1 MREDR
6 PWWATIYDSTLADSL
21 ETSKVSTLG
30 IGETDVGREY
40 IEVVKGSL
48 QRFFVLN
55 FNDKVMNRFVEH
67 QIITSLKK
75 LSGDYHRHF
84 KKYSDPVQASSPCR
98 FYNDNTCSLRNK
110 VSQSTVSSSYS
121 RKHIL
126 IMSNSFRKPLRMR
139 CDRATQKVLVADP
152 SPCPPRVVL
161 AILQPPFCKLG
172 SVEEAK
178 VLIEQ
183 QRVKL
188 EKAKRMMKEQRRT
201 SELYTQQMEEM
212 KKIIEEMSRA

>member
-84 KKYSDPVQASSPCR
+84 KKYSDPVQA
-98 FYNDNTCSLRNK
+98 
-110 VSQSTVSSSYS
+110 
-121 RKHIL
+121 
-126 IMSNSFRKPLRMR
+126 